1 MSLCLRAKWI
11 CEQQTLETKMK
22 ASSRGCQWSQ
32 SSELSELSELSM
44 LPRDGFRCKKPR
56 YRPRTNAP
64 RPWWNCPLHHQRC
77 VSCSPDLHESAASLP
92 MFLQQPDVSAWDA
105 LTSWGS
111 GIFQHCSTCFIM
123 FHCSNCSYIRLVCD
137 SKGLGKLGKSCESS
151 NTLPCW
157 HPVQRRPVT
166 CFATLWAKRTL
177 LSCREQ
183 RQKPMSSKAKAKSQI
198 TRIAKGETAAN
209 VRNRIHTAAA

>member
-1 MSLCLRAKWI
+1 MHQGHDGIALCTTNDVFHVVQTSMNQQPAFPCSCNSRMCLR
-11 CEQQTLETKMK
+11 C
-22 ASSRGCQWSQ
+22 
-32 SSELSELSELSM
+32 
-44 LPRDGFRCKKPR
+44 
-56 YRPRTNAP
+56 
-64 RPWWNCPLHHQRC
+64 
-77 VSCSPDLHESAASLP
+77 
-92 MFLQQPDVSAWDA
+92 
-105 LTSWGS
+105 TSWGS
-111 GIFQHCSTCFIM
+111 GIFQHCSTLSTCFIM

-137 SKGLGKLGKSCESS
+137 CKGLGNLGKSCESS